1 MRSAKMEDLQALFSP
16 RSVALVGIPRSF
28 KIGTLFL
35 MALQD
40 QGFAGPIYPVN
51 PHADEI
57 EGLRSYPRLADLPD
71 PVDMVIVMV
80 PKEHVMQVL
89 EDCGRKN
96 VKSVVLYTSGFG
108 ESGDEQGLAD
118 QERVKEIARK
128 GGFRILGPNCMGIH
142 SSGAG
147 LAFFPFMPR
156 ETGDVGLISQSGS
169 LCNLLMK
176 AFEPRKLFFRHAVSY
191 GNGCDVDLPE
201 LLGWMGKQP
210 DIRMICAY
218 TEGVRDGRSLA
229 RAMEAVAGRKP
240 VIMWKVG
247 RTEAGQRAAA
257 SHTGSLSGDETLWK
271 ALFQQ
276 YGVLDVR
283 DLEEM
288 MDLVMALHYLPWEGK
303 GRVVLVSGPGGPVVS
318 AADAAERW
326 GLPMASLEEKTRAR
340 LKASLPVTGTSYR
353 NPVDVGLSA
362 SFELNLYLDTLEVL
376 TEDRN
381 VDAIVMLGGGI
392 SEETNQ
398 VYTEGLIRI
407 GRTTDKALMAVAY
420 PGFVQRLEDW
430 LDPLCGAGI
439 PVYQSPE
446 RALRAYARM
455 RRFIDFRD
463 QRTANPASVP
473 PPG

>member
-1 MRSAKMEDLQALFSP
+1 MEDLQSLFSP
-16 RSVALVGIPRSF
+16 RSVALVGVPRTF

-57 EGLRSYPRLADLPD
+57 EGLRSYPSIADLPD

-80 PKEHVMQVL
+80 PKEHVMSVL
-89 EDCGRKN
+89 EECGKKN
-96 VKSVVLYTSGFG
+96 VKHVILYTSGFG
-108 ESGDEQGLAD
+108 ESGNSEGLAE

-128 GGFRILGPNCMGIH
+128 GGFRILGPNCMGVH
-142 SSGAG
+142 SSSAG
-147 LAFFPFMPR
+147 LAFFPFMPQ
-156 ETGDVGLISQSGS
+156 ESGDLALISQSGS
-169 LCNLLMK
+169 LCNLLMR

-201 LLGWMGKQP
+201 LLEWMGAQS

-218 TEGVRDGRSLA
+218 TEGIRDGRALA
-229 RAMEAVAGRKP
+229 RAMETIAGRKP
-240 VIMWKVG
+240 LIMWKVG
-247 RTEAGQRAAA
+247 RTPAGQRAAA
-257 SHTGSLSGDETLWK
+257 SHTGSLSGDESLWK
-271 ALFQQ
+271 SLFQQ
-276 YGVLDVR
+276 YGVLDVSN
-283 DLEEM
+283 LEEM
-288 MDLVMALHYLPWEGK
+288 MELVMAMHYLPWQGK

-326 GLPMASLEEKTRAR
+326 GLTLASLEQKTRER
-340 LKASLPVTGTSYR
+340 LKAHLPATGTSYR

-362 SFELNLYLDTLEVL
+362 SFELSLYLDTLQIL

-381 VDAIVMLGGGI
+381 VDAIMMLGGGI

-398 VYTEGLIRI
+398 IYTDGLVRI
-407 GRTTDKALMAVAY
+407 GKATQKPLIAVAY
-420 PGFVQRLEDW
+420 PGFVQRIEDW
-430 LDPLCGAGI
+430 LEPLCSAGI

-455 RRFIDFRD
+455 MQFVEFRD
-463 QRTANPASVP
+463 KRAGMKTL
-473 PPG
+473 

>member
-1 MRSAKMEDLQALFSP
+1 MEDMEALFSP

-51 PHADEI
+51 PKADEI

-80 PKEHVMQVL
+80 PKAQVMPVL
-89 EDCGRKN
+89 EECAKKK

-108 ESGDEQGLAD
+108 ESGESEGLAE
-118 QERVKEIARK
+118 QERVREMARK
-128 GGFRILGPNCMGIH
+128 GGFRVLGPNCMGVH
-142 SSGAG
+142 SSSAG
-147 LAFFPFMPR
+147 LAFFPQMPR
-156 ETGDVGLISQSGS
+156 ESGSLALISQSGS

-201 LLGWMGKQP
+201 LLEWMGRQP
-210 DIRMICAY
+210 EVRLICAY
-218 TEGVRDGRSLA
+218 TEGLRDGRALS
-229 RAMEAVAGRKP
+229 RAMESIAGRKP
-240 VIMWKVG
+240 LIMWKVG
-247 RTEAGQRAAA
+247 RTSAGQRAAA
-257 SHTGSLSGDETLWK
+257 SHTGSLSGDQTLWR

-276 YGVLDVR
+276 YGVLDVS

-288 MDLVMALHYLPWEGK
+288 MDLVMAMHHLPWEGE
-303 GRVVLVSGPGGPVVS
+303 GRIVLVSGPGGPVVS

-326 GLPMASLEEKTRAR
+326 GLTMASLEEKTRER
-340 LKASLPVTGTSYR
+340 LRASLPATGTSWR

-362 SFELNLYLDTLEVL
+362 SFELNLYLDTLQGL
-376 TEDRN
+376 SQDRN
-381 VDAIVMLGGGI
+381 VDAILVLGGGI
-392 SEETNQ
+392 SDETNRL
-398 VYTEGLIRI
+398 YTEGLVEV
-407 GRTTDKALMAVAY
+407 GNTTDKALIAVAY
-420 PGFVQRLEDW
+420 PGFVQLESW
-430 LDPLCGAGI
+430 LEPLCSAGI
-439 PVYQSPE
+439 PVYPTPE

-455 RRFIDFRD
+455 RRFIQFRD
-463 QRTANPASVP
+463 RRNGPAST
-473 PPG
+473 